1 MAYMPALSILHVSLK
16 SECTISLINT
26 VHAQGDYTACGFR
39 H

>member
-16 SECTISLINT
+16 CECTISLINT
-26 VHAQGDYTACGFR
+26 AHTQDDYTACGFM